1 MIEFLIKGGPLMI
14 PLGVCSVLVLAIV
27 IEKFIGTG
35 AMERKANKF
44 IEKAQGI
51 LKSNEERKIDKVF
64 ALCEMS
70 SSPPARILQAGI
82 KKISQGRGEIKEAVV
97 DAGSLEVPYLGRYL
111 RILGTVV
118 TISPL
123 LGLLG
128 TVRGMIRAFN
138 VVAVQGV
145 GEPGALAAGISEALY
160 TTAFG
165 LGIAIPALVFYNYFT
180 HRTDRLVR
188 KLESSSGEFIELLI
202 GR

>member
-1 MIEFLIKGGPLMI
+1 MLYVLESFTIYHIRYTRYENGDGRNCPEVFLDKKVYYNSIKN
-14 PLGVCSVLVLAIV
+14 VS
-27 IEKFIGTG
+27 EQ
-35 AMERKANKF
+35 NK
-44 IEKAQGI
+44 
-51 LKSNEERKIDKVF
+51 
-64 ALCEMS
+64 
-70 SSPPARILQAGI
+70 
-82 KKISQGRGEIKEAVV
+82 QGRGEIKEAVI

-188 KLESSSGEFIELLI
+188 KLESSSVMINADKLVRHGKVVETMDLAKQAGADRVGILTSYI
-202 GR
+202 KVVK

>member
-1 MIEFLIKGGPLMI
+1 MI
-14 PLGVCSVLVLAIV
+14 PLAVCSILVMAIA
-27 IEKFIGTG
+27 IEKFISMG
-35 AMERKANKF
+35 AMEKKANKF
-44 IEKAQGI
+44 IERARRI
-51 LKSNEERKIDKVF
+51 LKSDEERKIDKVF
-64 ALCEMS
+64 ALCEMT

-82 KKISQGRGEIKEAVV
+82 RKIEQGKEELKEAVI
-97 DAGSLEVPYLGRYL
+97 DAGSLEIPYLGRYL
-111 RILGTVV
+111 RILGTIV

-138 VVAVQGV
+138 VVALVGV
-145 GEPGALAAGISEALY
+145 GEPGAMAAGISEALY

-180 HRTDRLVR
+180 HRTDRLIR
-188 KLESSSGEFIELLI
+188 RLESSSAEFLQLLI

>member
-1 MIEFLIKGGPLMI
+1 MI
-14 PLGVCSVLVLAIV
+14 PLAVCSILVMAIV
-27 IEKFIGTG
+27 IEKFISMG
-35 AMERKANKF
+35 AMEKKANKF
-44 IEKAQGI
+44 IERARRI
-51 LKSNEERKIDKVF
+51 LKSDEERKIDKVF
-64 ALCEMS
+64 ALCEMT

-82 KKISQGRGEIKEAVV
+82 RKIEQGKEELKEAVI
-97 DAGSLEVPYLGRYL
+97 DAGSLEIPYLGRYL
-111 RILGTVV
+111 RIMGTIV

-138 VVAVQGV
+138 VVALVGV
-145 GEPGALAAGISEALY
+145 GDPGAMAAGISEALY

-180 HRTDRLVR
+180 HRTDRLIR
-188 KLESSSGEFIELLI
+188 RLESSSAEFLQLLI

>member
-1 MIEFLIKGGPLMI
+1 MI

-82 KKISQGRGEIKEAVV
+82 KKISQGRGEIKEAVI

>member
-1 MIEFLIKGGPLMI
+1 MI
-14 PLGVCSVLVLAIV
+14 PIAVCSILVMAIA
-27 IEKFIGTG
+27 IEKFISMG
-35 AMERKANKF
+35 AMEKKANKF
-44 IEKAQGI
+44 IERARRI
-51 LKSNEERKIDKVF
+51 LKSDEERKIDKVF
-64 ALCEMS
+64 ALCEMT

-82 KKISQGRGEIKEAVV
+82 RKIEQGKEELKEAVI
-97 DAGSLEVPYLGRYL
+97 DAGSLEIPYLGRYL
-111 RILGTVV
+111 RILGTIV

-138 VVAVQGV
+138 VVALVGV
-145 GEPGALAAGISEALY
+145 GEPGAMAAGISEALY

-180 HRTDRLVR
+180 HRTDRLIR
-188 KLESSSGEFIELLI
+188 RLESSSAEFLQLLI

>member
-1 MIEFLIKGGPLMI
+1 
-14 PLGVCSVLVLAIV
+14 VLAIV
-27 IEKFIGTG
+27 IEKFIGMG

-44 IEKAQGI
+44 IGKAQGI
-51 LKSNEERKIDKVF
+51 LKSSEERKIDKVF

-82 KKISQGRGEIKEAVV
+82 RKINKGREEIKEAVI

-138 VVAVQGV
+138 VVALQGV

>member
-1 MIEFLIKGGPLMI
+1 MI

-82 KKISQGRGEIKEAVV
+82 RKISQGRGEIKEAVI

>member
-1 MIEFLIKGGPLMI
+1 MI
-14 PLGVCSVLVLAIV
+14 PLAVCSILVMAIV
-27 IEKFIGTG
+27 IEKFISMG
-35 AMERKANKF
+35 AMEKKANKF
-44 IEKAQGI
+44 IERARRI
-51 LKSNEERKIDKVF
+51 LKSDEERKIDKVF
-64 ALCEMS
+64 ALCEMT

-82 KKISQGRGEIKEAVV
+82 RKIEQGREELKEAVI
-97 DAGSLEVPYLGRYL
+97 DAGSLEIPYLGRYL
-111 RILGTVV
+111 RILGTIV

-138 VVAVQGV
+138 VVALVGV
-145 GEPGALAAGISEALY
+145 GEPGAMAAGISEALY

-180 HRTDRLVR
+180 HRTDRLIR
-188 KLESSSGEFIELLI
+188 RLESSSAEFLQLLI

>member
-1 MIEFLIKGGPLMI
+1 MI
-14 PLGVCSVLVLAIV
+14 PLAVCSILVMAIV
-27 IEKFIGTG
+27 IEKFISMG
-35 AMERKANKF
+35 AMEKKANKF
-44 IEKAQGI
+44 IERARRI
-51 LKSNEERKIDKVF
+51 LKSDEERKIDKVF
-64 ALCEMS
+64 ALCEMT

-82 KKISQGRGEIKEAVV
+82 RKIEQGKEELKEAVI
-97 DAGSLEVPYLGRYL
+97 DAGSLEIPYLGRYL
-111 RILGTVV
+111 RILGTIV

-138 VVAVQGV
+138 VVALVGV
-145 GEPGALAAGISEALY
+145 GEPGAMAAGISEALY

-180 HRTDRLVR
+180 HRTDRLIR
-188 KLESSSGEFIELLI
+188 RLESSSAEFLQLLI

>member
-1 MIEFLIKGGPLMI
+1 MI
-14 PLGVCSVLVLAIV
+14 PLAVCSILVMAIV
-27 IEKFIGTG
+27 IEKFISMG

-44 IEKAQGI
+44 IERAQRI
-51 LKSNEERKIDKVF
+51 LKSDEKRKIDKVF
-64 ALCEMS
+64 ALCEMT

-82 KKISQGRGEIKEAVV
+82 RKIDQGKEELKEAVI
-97 DAGSLEVPYLGRYL
+97 DAGSLEIPYLGRYL
-111 RILGTVV
+111 RILGTIV

-138 VVAVQGV
+138 VVALVGV
-145 GEPGALAAGISEALY
+145 GEPGAMAAGISEALY

-180 HRTDRLVR
+180 HRTDGLIRR
-188 KLESSSGEFIELLI
+188 LESSSGEFLQLLI
-202 GR
+202 ER

>member
-1 MIEFLIKGGPLMI
+1 MI
-14 PLGVCSVLVLAIV
+14 PLAVCSILVMAIV
-27 IEKFIGTG
+27 IEKFISMG
-35 AMERKANKF
+35 AMEKKANKF
-44 IEKAQGI
+44 IERARRI
-51 LKSNEERKIDKVF
+51 LKSDEKRKIDKVF
-64 ALCEMS
+64 ALCEMT

-82 KKISQGRGEIKEAVV
+82 RKIEQGKEELKEAVI
-97 DAGSLEVPYLGRYL
+97 DAGSLEIPYLGRYL
-111 RILGTVV
+111 RILGTIV

-138 VVAVQGV
+138 VVALVGV
-145 GEPGALAAGISEALY
+145 GEPGAMAAGISEALY

-180 HRTDRLVR
+180 HRTDRLIR
-188 KLESSSGEFIELLI
+188 RLESSSAEFLQLLI

>member
-1 MIEFLIKGGPLMI
+1 MI

-27 IEKFIGTG
+27 IEKFIGMG

-44 IEKAQGI
+44 IGKAQGI

-82 KKISQGRGEIKEAVV
+82 RKINKGREEIKEAVI

>member
-1 MIEFLIKGGPLMI
+1 MDCVG
-14 PLGVCSVLVLAIV
+14 C
-27 IEKFIGTG
+27 
-35 AMERKANKF
+35 
-44 IEKAQGI
+44 
-51 LKSNEERKIDKVF
+51 
-64 ALCEMS
+64 
-70 SSPPARILQAGI
+70 
-82 KKISQGRGEIKEAVV
+82 
-97 DAGSLEVPYLGRYL
+97 LETPYLGRYL

-138 VVAVQGV
+138 VVALQGV

-188 KLESSSGEFIELLI
+188 RLESSSGEFLELLV

>member
-1 MIEFLIKGGPLMI
+1 MI

-82 KKISQGRGEIKEAVV
+82 KKISQGREEIKEAVI

>member
-1 MIEFLIKGGPLMI
+1 MI
-14 PLGVCSVLVLAIV
+14 PLAVCSVLVLAIV
-27 IEKFIGTG
+27 IEKFIGMG

-51 LKSNEERKIDKVF
+51 LKSNEERN
-64 ALCEMS
+64 
-70 SSPPARILQAGI
+70 PARILQAGI
-82 KKISQGRGEIKEAVV
+82 RKINKGREEIKEAVI
-97 DAGSLEVPYLGRYL
+97 DAGSLETPYLGRYL

-138 VVAVQGV
+138 VVALQGV

-165 LGIAIPALVFYNYFT
+165 LGIAIPALVFFNYFT
-180 HRTDRLVR
+180 HRTDRLR
-188 KLESSSGEFIELLI
+188 KLVW
-202 GR
+202 

>member
-1 MIEFLIKGGPLMI
+1 MI
-14 PLGVCSVLVLAIV
+14 PLMVCSVLVLAIV
-27 IEKFIGTG
+27 IEKFIGMG

-82 KKISQGRGEIKEAVV
+82 RKISQGREEIKEAVI

-111 RILGTVV
+111 RILSTVV

-128 TVRGMIRAFN
+128 TVVEGGLEG
-138 VVAVQGV
+138 VDVSLAVGF
-145 GEPGALAAGISEALY
+145 L
-160 TTAFG
+160 TAVLFV
-165 LGIAIPALVFYNYFT
+165 LF
-180 HRTDRLVR
+180 RLV
-188 KLESSSGEFIELLI
+188 LGL
-202 GR
+202 

>member
-1 MIEFLIKGGPLMI
+1 MI
-14 PLGVCSVLVLAIV
+14 PLAVCSILVMAIA
-27 IEKFIGTG
+27 IEKFISMG
-35 AMERKANKF
+35 AMEKKANKF
-44 IEKAQGI
+44 IERARRI
-51 LKSNEERKIDKVF
+51 LKSDEERKIDKVF
-64 ALCEMS
+64 ALCEMT

-82 KKISQGRGEIKEAVV
+82 RKIEQGREELKEAVI
-97 DAGSLEVPYLGRYL
+97 DAGSLEIPYLGRYL
-111 RILGTVV
+111 RILGTIV

-138 VVAVQGV
+138 VVALVGV
-145 GEPGALAAGISEALY
+145 GEPGAMAAGISEALY

-180 HRTDRLVR
+180 HRTDRLIR
-188 KLESSSGEFIELLI
+188 RLESSSAEFLQLLI

>member
-1 MIEFLIKGGPLMI
+1 MI

-27 IEKFIGTG
+27 IEKFICMG
-35 AMERKANKF
+35 AMKRKAKKF

-82 KKISQGRGEIKEAVV
+82 RKISQGRGEIKEAVI
-97 DAGSLEVPYLGRYL
+97 DAGSLEGPYLGRYL

-138 VVAVQGV
+138 VVALQGV